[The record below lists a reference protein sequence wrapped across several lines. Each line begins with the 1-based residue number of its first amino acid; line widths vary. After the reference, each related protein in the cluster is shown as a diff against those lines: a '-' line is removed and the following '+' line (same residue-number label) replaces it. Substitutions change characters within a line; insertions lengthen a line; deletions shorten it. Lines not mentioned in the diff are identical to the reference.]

1 MLCAEIVRS
10 VIADASSS
18 GGGGSATLAATT
30 GIGNDAAAAAS
41 GATFA
46 DTYEARLATSAAYS
60 KLEGIGYNIGF
71 RIAERMTKDRPR
83 LSTTLDIV
91 KFLCKDFWSEVFSKQ
106 IDKLQTNHRG
116 VYVLQDRAFR
126 WLTRMSSADADKP
139 NDAALQHLVLPCGLV
154 RGALENLGLACE
166 VTANISP
173 ALPRATF
180 TIKLA
185 S

>member
-1 MLCAEIVRS
+1 MPPRKTKSQVADCLLQMLCAEIVRS

-18 GGGGSATLAATT
+18 GGGGGGSATSAATT

-71 RIAERMTKDRPR
+71 RVAERMTKDRPR

-139 NDAALQHLVLPCGLV
+139 KKPANPQIHRSTSPQALKPSSPCH
-154 RGALENLGLACE
+154 
-166 VTANISP
+166 
-173 ALPRATF
+173 
-180 TIKLA
+180 
-185 S
+185 